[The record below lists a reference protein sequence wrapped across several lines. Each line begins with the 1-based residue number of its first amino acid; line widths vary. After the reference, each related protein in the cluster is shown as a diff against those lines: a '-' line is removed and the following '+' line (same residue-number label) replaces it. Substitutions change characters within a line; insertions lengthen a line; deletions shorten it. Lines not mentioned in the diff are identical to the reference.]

1 MAMWRRRLGPIRLR
15 ASVRAAITCGGRS
28 IMKRPALAL
37 SAGILIMALLPGSTL
52 ASFIGTVDQEN
63 TVISNGGTNSTEPLA
78 QTFTAGKTGLL
89 TQIQLSMRATGGAI
103 GLQIEATTGGLPNGT
118 VLATTVPT
126 SPTAVSGWCAFS
138 LVSPIPVIAGT
149 TYAIVFDMSPSLT
162 AATADSS
169 GDTYSGGQALLESGS
184 TWGAVNGIVLD
195 WDFKTLVDPQT
206 TTLNWDKTHV
216 FAGATTPLTLTETV
230 VFPGLSDPLVESV
243 ALPSWFTVTGVACS
257 SQIALADCIVA
268 NVAPGSSMTATS
280 NGDPVVVTLTGTAS
294 PALGAAGTVGAG
306 RAEGCMD
313 YAVPAAIQPAQPA
326 QDICV
331 TGQANVSVLAIG
343 ATLPPTTTDSSLP
356 TNAPNSSILWLSIGL
371 IGFLGTALLLIGRR
385 QRLTR

>member
-1 MAMWRRRLGPIRLR
+1 
-15 ASVRAAITCGGRS
+15 
-28 IMKRPALAL
+28 
-37 SAGILIMALLPGSTL
+37 MALLPGSTL

-63 TVISNGGTNSTEPLA
+63 TVIGNGGTNSSQPLA

-89 TQIQLSMRATGGAI
+89 TQIQLSMRATGGDM

-118 VLATTVPT
+118 VLATTVHTTP
-126 SPTAVSGWCAFS
+126 SNLSNWCAFS

-149 TYAIVFDMSPSLT
+149 TYAIVFDMTPLT
-162 AATADSS
+162 GVPTADSS
-169 GDTYSGGQALLESGS
+169 GDTYSGGQALLNSGS
-184 TWGAVNGIVLD
+184 SWGAVNGIVLD

-206 TTLNWDKTHV
+206 TTVHWDKTHV
-216 FAGATTPLTLTETV
+216 YAGTTTPLTLTETV
-230 VFPGLSDPLVESV
+230 VFPGLFDPLVESV

-257 SQIALADCIVA
+257 SQIAPADCIVA
-268 NVAPGSSMTATS
+268 NVAPGSSMAATS

-313 YAVPAAIQPAQPA
+313 YSVSAPN
-326 QDICV
+326 ICV

-343 ATLPPTTTDSSLP
+343 IIPAPTATASSLP
-356 TNAPNSSILWLSIGL
+356 ANAPNSSILWLPIGL
-371 IGFLGTALLLIGRR
+371 IGFLGTALLLIRRR
-385 QRLTR
+385 QQLTR

>member
-1 MAMWRRRLGPIRLR
+1 
-15 ASVRAAITCGGRS
+15 
-28 IMKRPALAL
+28 MKRPALAL

-63 TVISNGGTNSTEPLA
+63 TVISNGGTNSSQPLA
-78 QTFTAGKTGLL
+78 QTFTAGETGLL
-89 TQIQLSMRATGGAI
+89 TQVQLSMRATGGDI

-118 VLATTVPT
+118 VLATTVHT
-126 SPTAVSGWCAFS
+126 SPSNLSNWCAFS

-149 TYAIVFDMSPSLT
+149 KYAIVFDMSPLT
-162 AATADSS
+162 GVPTADSS
-169 GDTYSGGQALLESGS
+169 GNTYPGGQALLKSGS
-184 TWGAVNGIVLD
+184 TWGAVDGGGLVLD

-206 TTLNWDKTHV
+206 TTLHWDKTHV
-216 FAGATTPLTLTETV
+216 FAGATAPLTLTETV
-230 VFPGLSDPLVESV
+230 VFPGLFDPLVESV

-257 SQIALADCIVA
+257 SQIAPADCIVA
-268 NVAPGSSMTATS
+268 NVAPGSSMAATS

-313 YAVPAAIQPAQPA
+313 YTAPAAVQPAQPA

-331 TGQANVSVLAIG
+331 TGQADVSVLAIGATPG

>member
-1 MAMWRRRLGPIRLR
+1 
-15 ASVRAAITCGGRS
+15 
-28 IMKRPALAL
+28 MKRPALAL

-63 TVISNGGTNSTEPLA
+63 TVIGNGGTNSSQPLA

-89 TQIQLSMRATGGAI
+89 TQIQLRLRATGGDI

-118 VLATTVPT
+118 VLATTVHT
-126 SPTAVSGWCAFS
+126 SPSNTSSWCAFS
-138 LVSPIPVIAGT
+138 LGSPIPVIAGT
-149 TYAIVFDMSPSLT
+149 KYAIVFDMGPLT

-169 GDTYSGGQALLESGS
+169 GDTYPGGQALLKSVS

-306 RAEGCMD
+306 QAEGCMN
-313 YAVPAAIQPAQPA
+313 YTES

-343 ATLPPTTTDSSLP
+343 VIPAPTTTDSSLP
-356 TNAPNSSILWLSIGL
+356 TDAPNSSILWLPIGL
-371 IGFLGTALLLIGRR
+371 IGLLGTALLLISRR